1 MQHGDD
7 SLSFKWFFTH
17 RAQFE
22 FCSTSHPC
30 SVPPSST
37 DPTECHTLGL
47 DLPAAESGVLP
58 CAEQWGGTWQCV
70 ALTGILQSEVTM
82 LHRMSTEAGAAALTL
97 QCRVGGL
104 QGCTGWAESSRSA
117 RSRHLRQGQEKAS
130 GCCCQCNGEIQKGL
144 SLEALS
150 LPEISILNRERV

>member
-1 MQHGDD
+1 MILFPSSGFSPTGH
-7 SLSFKWFFTH
+7 SLSF
-17 RAQFE
+17 AA
-22 FCSTSHPC
+22 
-30 SVPPSST
+30 PP
-37 DPTECHTLGL
+37 TLAL
-47 DLPAAESGVLP
+47 SLPAAQIPQNATHWAWICLQQSGVLP